1 MKIDKPEEKETE
13 QEEKEM
19 DLLLDEIPHA
29 TSPYHHHQE
38 HPIPDADARVIGS
51 GADNA
56 RRGLPGH
63 LDMYACAAAPQVH
76 GHGNG
81 LMFQVSPSGSSSISS
96 DDGLR
101 RSPEPSRRPLM
112 EELWLLDRLRA
123 MHVGNGGGEA
133 GARWPGCGPADPFL
147 PRSGYSNAGMRR
159 PFEGGYGVVRRS
171 VPPSTVPFNEEWRTP
186 GLVAQQHCNN
196 LFDAWL
202 QAPRSDPP
210 LGYPAGMYPE
220 QNWDDVLNG
229 LPIGG
234 NDGLG
239 QNSYHRGVYGDNSV
253 AAFYRSSVA
262 EAFPQQ
268 GGVGLNQNLG
278 FSNSPRPPMLNE
290 RAASAALANGW
301 ALQSPSPIR
310 NLRNV
315 EAFGCEDGLIIQ
327 GKGLRFVGNNGREF
341 QREHR
346 RLPHL
351 DERLDARGRSGVH
364 GPRLQCSPLPPLKY
378 DNLMHDEGCIYRMAK
393 DQHGCR
399 LLQQKFDE
407 GKPHEVVAIFNGII
421 NHVVELMVNPFG
433 NYLMQKLLEVC
444 TEEQRMNIL
453 IVLSQDPAELV
464 RISLNTHGTRA
475 VQKLIETIKTPQ
487 QIARVVSALKPGF
500 LDLIKD
506 LNGNHVVQ
514 RCLQCL
520 SAKDNEFIFVAAAE
534 HCVDIATHRHGCCV
548 LQRCI
553 GHAIGEHRA
562 KLVAEISANG
572 LFLAQDAFGN
582 YVVQY
587 ILELD
592 DPSATAILV
601 SQFEGHYVNLSTQKF
616 SSNVVEKCLKFF
628 GEEYRER
635 IIVELLSVPR
645 FEQLLQDP
653 YANYVIQSA
662 LGNSKGSLYATLVEA
677 IRPYGAV
684 LRTSPYCK
692 RIFSR
697 TMLKK

>member
-1 MKIDKPEEKETE
+1 MKIEKPEEKETE

-38 HPIPDADARVIGS
+38 HCIPDADARTIGS

-56 RRGLPGH
+56 GRGLPGH
-63 LDMYACAAAPQVH
+63 LDMYAGAAPPQAH

-81 LMFQVSPSGSSSISS
+81 LMFQVSSSGSSSISS

-112 EELWLLDRLRA
+112 EELFFLDRLRA
-123 MHVGNGGGEA
+123 LHVGNGGGEA
-133 GARWPGCGPADPFL
+133 GTRCLVSGPADPFL
-147 PRSGYSNAGMRR
+147 TRSGYINAGMRR
-159 PFEGGYGVVRRS
+159 PFEDGYGVVRRS
-171 VPPSTVPFNEEWRTP
+171 VPPSTVPFNDEWRTR
-186 GLVAQQHCNN
+186 GLVPQQHCNN
-196 LFDAWL
+196 LFE
-202 QAPRSDPP
+202 RSDPP

-234 NDGLG
+234 NVGLG
-239 QNSYHRGVYGDNSV
+239 QNSYHRGIYDGNSV
-253 AAFYRSSVA
+253 TALYRPSVA

-278 FSNSPRPPMLNE
+278 FLNSLRPPMLNE
-290 RAASAALANGW
+290 RAASAAPANGW

-315 EAFGCEDGLIIQ
+315 EALGCEDSLIIQ
-327 GKGLRFVGNNGREF
+327 GKGLRFVGRNNAREF

-346 RLPHL
+346 RLPRI
-351 DERLDARGRSGVH
+351 DERLDVRGTSSVH
-364 GPRLQCSPLPPLKY
+364 GPRLQCSPLPSLKY
-378 DNLMHDEGCIYRMAK
+378 DNLMYDEGCIYRMAK

-399 LLQQKFDE
+399 LLQQQFDE
-407 GKPHEVVAIFNGII
+407 EKPHEVGVIFNGII

-444 TEEQRMNIL
+444 SEDQRMNIL
-453 IVLSQDPAELV
+453 IALTEDPAELV

-487 QIARVVSALKPGF
+487 EIALVISALKPGF

-520 SAKDNEFIFVAAAE
+520 SPKDNEFIFAAAAE

-562 KLVAEISANG
+562 NLVAEISANG

-587 ILELD
+587 ILELE

-628 GEEYRER
+628 GEEDRER
-635 IIVELLSVPR
+635 IIAELLSVPR

-662 LGNSKGSLYATLVEA
+662 LGNSKGSVHADLVAA
-677 IRPYGAV
+677 IRPHSSV
-684 LRTSPYCK
+684 LKTSPYCK

-697 TMLKK
+697 TGLRK